1 VASQRFPAPLCLRRL
16 PWFTA
21 LFSDSLCALLQS
33 WRTDEAVGTGPAAR
47 VTENGRL
54 ENMPVPI
61 GVGRGAQES
70 RMRALAETSNAG

>member
-1 VASQRFPAPLCLRRL
+1 MASERFPAPLCLRRL

-47 VTENGRL
+47 VTENGRIDL
-54 ENMPVPI
+54 YVAQP
-61 GVGRGAQES
+61 VGRDRRES
-70 RMRALAETSNAG
+70 RTLALAEISNAG